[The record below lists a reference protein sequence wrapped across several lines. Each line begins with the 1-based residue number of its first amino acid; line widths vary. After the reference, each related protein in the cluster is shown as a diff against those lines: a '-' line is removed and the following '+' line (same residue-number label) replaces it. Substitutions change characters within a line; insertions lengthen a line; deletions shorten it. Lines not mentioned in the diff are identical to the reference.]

1 MWQIEVTV
9 VFDHEGDVID
19 MFHKNVSNC
28 GLHAELEWEETG
40 SSPTN
45 LEAPRGAFG
54 MITLEF
60 PHVIVKSVRIQWCRE
75 MRFNFWS
82 QPLPGEWKE
91 DFLWGRCVRHGG
103 APPGF
108 PLREGLDPELWGLGS
123 SGSHPQLS
131 AWSESVSVLKSCQAL
146 PLVLKL
152 TISAWCWL
160 FWWTVLASG
169 LPDGWD
175 LCWCSPSPFLHFCFH
190 SFRFWKGW
198 SLTHISTKLYR
209 GISRELNLWQEGGQG
224 SRPGEGNPEL
234 CVTCWSTYCWW
245 FSAFYLGD
253 I

>member
-91 DFLWGRCVRHGG
+91 GFLWGRCVRHGG
-103 APPGF
+103 ASPGF
-108 PLREGLDPELWGLGS
+108 PLREGLDPEPWGLGS
-123 SGSHPQLS
+123 SGSPPSSQHGQNLS
-131 AWSESVSVLKSCQAL
+131 LSLGAVKPCLWYLSW
-146 PLVLKL
+146 P
-152 TISAWCWL
+152 
-160 FWWTVLASG
+160 F
-169 LPDGWD
+169 LPDAG
-175 LCWCSPSPFLHFCFH
+175 H
-190 SFRFWKGW
+190 SDGHC
-198 SLTHISTKLYR
+198 LL
-209 GISRELNLWQEGGQG
+209 QG
-224 SRPGEGNPEL
+224 SQMGGT
-234 CVTCWSTYCWW
+234 CVDVHLLPFFT
-245 FSAFYLGD
+245 SAFTPSLFERVGP
-253 I
+253 